1 MDIRVVNFKKRVFI
15 SSDSY
20 NYIEKDKRH
29 KSVLYLVD
37 SQGKGVSLCNIN
49 LDNIIDKGNKINHK
63 ISIKMT
69 FNKSK

>member
-1 MDIRVVNFKKRVFI
+1 M
-15 SSDSY
+15 
-20 NYIEKDKRH
+20 
-29 KSVLYLVD
+29 D